1 MKVSFEIQPTRR
13 IGCDPDAAEDIKK
26 IYDAAK
32 ANPTSSNGGTRL
44 RAAAMLNQLGMLEA
58 SEAEASLGEVRGLLD
73 ERMGVVET
81 ILGLPSE
88 KRSALGEAVDAVI
101 RAARLIGPLGE
112 ELTEEEIGTIVKMV
126 LLTKLSEVFTITIS

>member
-81 ILGLPSE
+81 ILGLHSE
-88 KRSALGEAVDAVI
+88 KR
-101 RAARLIGPLGE
+101 RP
-112 ELTEEEIGTIVKMV
+112 
-126 LLTKLSEVFTITIS
+126 

>member
-1 MKVSFEIQPTRR
+1 M
-13 IGCDPDAAEDIKK
+13 
-26 IYDAAK
+26 
-32 ANPTSSNGGTRL
+32 
-44 RAAAMLNQLGMLEA
+44 
-58 SEAEASLGEVRGLLD
+58 
-73 ERMGVVET
+73 
-81 ILGLPSE
+81 PSE